1 MLMVLKVISVISL
14 WAVVALATIY
24 IDPATIK
31 DILIPG
37 IYLPMILVIGVAT
50 GYTAYSLTSGWKWVV
65 ITLFVMVL
73 TGVLLLL

>member
-1 MLMVLKVISVISL
+1 MVLKVISIISV
-14 WAVVALATIY
+14 WAVVTLATIY

-37 IYLPMILVIGVAT
+37 LYLPMILVIGVAT
-50 GYTAYSLTSGWKWVV
+50 GYTAYELSSGWKWVA
-65 ITLFVMVL
+65 ISLFVMVL

>member
-1 MLMVLKVISVISL
+1 MLMVLKVISIISL
-14 WAVVALATIY
+14 WAVVTLATIY

>member
-1 MLMVLKVISVISL
+1 MLMALKVISIISL
-14 WAVVALATIY
+14 WVVVAFATIY

-37 IYLPMILVIGVAT
+37 LYLPMILLIGVAT
-50 GYTAYSLTSGWKWVV
+50 GYTAYSLSSGWKWVA
-65 ITLFVMVL
+65 ISLFVMVL

>member
-1 MLMVLKVISVISL
+1 MLMVLKVISIISV

-37 IYLPMILVIGVAT
+37 LYLPMILVIGVAT
-50 GYTAYSLTSGWKWVV
+50 GYTAYSITSGWKWVV